1 MVFLGKGLESWEQ
14 CNRCVL
20 HCLADR
26 CLAFIRVF
34 KNSDSS
40 PCSLTQ
46 SSADWMFDMGKFSRT
61 KEFIQA
67 ELTAMSC
74 LIISKALPSCLCWG

>member
-1 MVFLGKGLESWEQ
+1 MVFLG
-14 CNRCVL
+14 RVL
-20 HCLADR
+20 KAGDSATDVCLADR